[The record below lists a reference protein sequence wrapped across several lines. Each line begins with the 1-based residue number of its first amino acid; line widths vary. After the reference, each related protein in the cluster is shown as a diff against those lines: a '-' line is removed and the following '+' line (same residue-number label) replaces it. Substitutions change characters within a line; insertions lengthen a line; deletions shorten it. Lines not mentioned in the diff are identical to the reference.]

1 MMCGFPPQKP
11 GCTAMY
17 SPVTGTTVSGRMDS
31 GVTMFLAMPP
41 YYLVESAEGKDLR
54 LVLVADICGE
64 GSPIGIKIRPGEP
77 SGVSPMPVN

>member
-1 MMCGFPPQKP
+1 
-11 GCTAMY
+11 
-17 SPVTGTTVSGRMDS
+17 
-31 GVTMFLAMPP
+31 MFLAMPP